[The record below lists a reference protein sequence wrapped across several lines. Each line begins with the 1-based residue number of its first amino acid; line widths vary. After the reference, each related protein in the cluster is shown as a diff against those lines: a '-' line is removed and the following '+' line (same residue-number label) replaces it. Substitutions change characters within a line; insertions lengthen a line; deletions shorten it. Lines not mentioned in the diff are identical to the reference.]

1 MELSKERALGK
12 KSVNEPS
19 VNEPSLDSKRE
30 RVTACSI
37 TRSFCHI
44 GSDWRDILRP
54 HYRIGLAGYSPA
66 SLPMNTGVFAVT
78 FML

>member
-1 MELSKERALGK
+1 MEIYNWTSTPSMMELSKERALGK
-12 KSVNEPS
+12 KS

-54 HYRIGLAGYSPA
+54 HYL
-66 SLPMNTGVFAVT
+66 
-78 FML
+78 